1 MNKQVGIMINEIAFP
16 NLPILLKN
24 AGYDFMILDCEHGAF
39 DFTQVASYAAIC
51 KLYGMRM
58 IVRIGQC
65 LRKDITRYMDMGADG
80 ILLSMTSF
88 PEQIREVVTYAKYAP
103 IGKRG
108 ISTMRAHTLYNPP
121 SLQEYMLQA
130 NERTYVFAQIETA
143 DGVKNAREIAQVT
156 GVDGVLFGPNDYSC
170 DVSAIG
176 DRQVVCGA
184 IEEIS
189 RKVKD
194 TGKPFGIITGVK
206 EYLQTAAKC
215 GMTIFSVTSELNLLS
230 QAAKQ
235 NVREMREML

>member
-1 MNKQVGIMINEIAFP
+1 
-16 NLPILLKN
+16 
-24 AGYDFMILDCEHGAF
+24 
-39 DFTQVASYAAIC
+39 
-51 KLYGMRM
+51 
-58 IVRIGQC
+58 
-65 LRKDITRYMDMGADG
+65 
-80 ILLSMTSF
+80 
-88 PEQIREVVTYAKYAP
+88 
-103 IGKRG
+103 
-108 ISTMRAHTLYNPP
+108 MRAHTLYNPP

-143 DGVKNAREIAQVT
+143 DGVKNAREIAQVN
-156 GVDGVLFGPNDYSC
+156 GVDGVLF
-170 DVSAIG
+170 G

-206 EYLQTAAKC
+206 EYLQAAVKC